1 MSRILFINPSK
12 DVPLLDWAMRY
23 PPLGLMSVAAVL
35 EGHEVEI
42 LDMKVNHL
50 DEEYIKRKMSTV
62 DIVGISVLTPSVD
75 SALELCKLGKLNKCL
90 TVLGGVHPSL
100 VPQLADNP
108 EVDIVVRGE
117 GEFSFKEIAEGKSL
131 DSIAGISY
139 KDKNKLVHNP
149 DRIPANL
156 SELPYPRRDLVSK
169 YKGKYMAWGRTLDA
183 LSTARGCPYKC
194 SFCCVPNVWEGYRE
208 RTPREVVDEIK
219 QMDVDAEII
228 AFVDDNFC
236 HDMKRVEE
244 ICDLIIQEGLNDRLY
259 SCFSRIDSIVKN
271 PEVVDKMYAANM
283 RVVFIGI
290 EAASQESLDKMK
302 KKTKLDDI
310 YNACRILEEKGMM
323 IWGGHIIGNLDDTYE
338 DVEALIQLSKT
349 LPIDIAQF
357 TVITPYPGTELYETA
372 VEKNL
377 IDEFDFTEY
386 CECEPPMHTPHLSRM
401 ELLELEI
408 KAYQEFYGFWAS
420 LKRIRRWSKNP
431 AKKWLLNK
439 DMRTFKEF
447 GKFKRKTAYY
457 FINAYQEMLS
467 IREGIKTDKTT
478 LVSGPKS
485 YSTSAGFI
493 AGLIT
498 FFITIS
504 LDQGYSSY
512 TSLHPFHIALDIIL
526 ASLITSVI
534 TAFAATWFA
543 VKMYLRGRI
552 LSLRPRNPPK
562 TNRKLIEK
570 SKDNALQYGII
581 VFILMVLFSVFTISA
596 GFYKFVPGG
605 SFWIK
610 EIPVSFIAFL
620 TALIVSF
627 KSIDEVRNG
636 EITVKT

>member
-1 MSRILFINPSK
+1 MVRILLINPQK

-42 LDMKVNHL
+42 LDMKVDQL
-50 DEEYIKRKMSTV
+50 DVTDIGRKMSST

-75 SALELCKLGKLNKCL
+75 SALDLSKLAKNYGCL

-100 VPQLADNP
+100 VPQLVENP

-117 GEFSFKEIAEGKSL
+117 GEFSFKEIADGKSL
-131 DSIAGISY
+131 ASIEGISF
-139 KDKNKLVHNP
+139 KNGDKVVHNH
-149 DRIPANL
+149 DRAPAILND
-156 SELPYPRRDLVSK
+156 LPYPKRDLVSK
-169 YKGKYMAWGRTLDA
+169 YKGRYMAWGKKLDA

-194 SFCCVPNVWEGYRE
+194 SFCCVPRVWKGYRE
-208 RTPREVVDEIK
+208 RTPREVVNEIK
-219 QMDVDAEII
+219 QMDADAEII

-236 HDMKRVEE
+236 HDMKRVEK
-244 ICDLIIQEGLNDRLY
+244 ICDLIIQENLNNRLY
-259 SCFSRIDSIVKN
+259 SCFSRIDSIVRH
-271 PEVVDKMYAANM
+271 PEVADKMYAANM

-310 YNACRILEEKGMM
+310 YRACKILEEKGIM
-323 IWGGHIIGNLDDTYE
+323 IWGGHIIGNLDDKYE
-338 DVEALIQLSKT
+338 DVEALIQLSKI

-372 VEKNL
+372 KEKNL
-377 IDEFDFTEY
+377 IDEFDFPEY

-408 KAYQEFYGFWAS
+408 KAYQKFYGFWAS

-431 AKKWLLNK
+431 KKKWLLNK
-439 DMRTFKEF
+439 NMRTFKEF

-467 IREGIKTDKTT
+467 KTEGIKTDKTT

-485 YSTSAGFI
+485 YSISAGFI

-498 FFITIS
+498 LFITVS
-504 LDQGYSSY
+504 LDQGYSAY
-512 TSLHPFHIALDIIL
+512 TSLHPFHIAIDIIL
-526 ASLITSVI
+526 ASLITSII

-552 LSLRPRNPPK
+552 LSLRPRNPSK
-562 TNRKLIEK
+562 SRMTLIEK
-570 SKDNALQYGII
+570 SKDNALHYGII
-581 VFILMVLFSVFTISA
+581 AFVLMVLFSVFTISTD
-596 GFYKFVPGG
+596 FYKFVPGE

-610 EIPVSFIAFL
+610 EIPVALIAFV
-620 TALIVSF
+620 TSLIASF
-627 KSIDEVRNG
+627 KSIDEVRNR